1 MSSLDRRGQVW
12 TEQCSGRR
20 SFIFLVI
27 GAHMRVSWGAEQW
40 SYDLLDLETGETDD
54 VSVMALN
61 VPNESWL
68 RIA

>member
-1 MSSLDRRGQVW
+1 
-12 TEQCSGRR
+12 
-20 SFIFLVI
+20 
-27 GAHMRVSWGAEQW
+27 MRVSWGAEQW